1 MPKAKAASSGA
12 VKKPRKTGAQP
23 THEQIALRAYHIFL
37 ERGSTPGDPM
47 EDWLRAERELME
59 SSKNSRRKPKVV
71 SIAA

>member
-12 VKKPRKTGAQP
+12 AKKPRKTGAQP

-37 ERGSTPGDPM
+37 ERGSTPGNPM

-59 SSKNSRRKPKVV
+59 SSKSSRRKPRDVAL
-71 SIAA
+71 AA

>member
-1 MPKAKAASSGA
+1 MPKAKAASSEA
-12 VKKPRKTGAQP
+12 AKKPRKAGAQP
-23 THEQIALRAYHIFL
+23 TQEQIALRAYHIFL

-59 SSKNSRRKPKVV
+59 SPKKSRRKPKIV